1 MEVQVADSG
10 PCRKTLTIAIPPDEI
25 QIQLDQAFATAAQ
38 QVEIKGFRK
47 GKVPRK
53 FLEKKYGDAIRAQAK
68 EELVNQSLG
77 TACRD
82 HDLATVGRPD
92 LDDLGDAPLSEAKP
106 LEFKV
111 HVEVRPQF
119 DLQDVKGIEVK
130 TGNTAVSDEELDTAL
145 QQIAEQK
152 KTLKSVDEPV
162 AEGDFVKVDLEFR
175 NEAGNKV
182 SERKDAQLNTSI
194 PVAGTDPEKFSSS
207 LTGAE
212 KDSRVELELTYPDHF
227 GVEEVRGEKG
237 TVAIQVLEVLRVTAP
252 PVDDD
257 LAKGLDFDDLRALQD
272 DLRTRIQEEKER
284 SEKRRQEEDILDVVL
299 NDHPFE
305 LPASLVDE
313 QAEQQGKSYREQL
326 EQQGAEEAEIEKK
339 LEDARDE
346 IHNHAQRRVR
356 LFFLMEGIARQEKIF
371 VTETD
376 VDVQLRNIAAE
387 NNVPPEQVREYFTA
401 ENRLG
406 DLRVGIMERKVREF
420 LREKANITD

>member
-25 QIQLDQAFATAAQ
+25 RVRLDEAFATAAQ
-38 QVEIKGFRK
+38 QVEVKGFRK

-82 HDLATVGRPD
+82 HDLAMVGRPD
-92 LDDLGDAPLSEAKP
+92 VDELGDAPLSEAEP

-111 HVEVRPQF
+111 HLDVRPQF
-119 DLQDVKGIEVK
+119 ELQEVKGIEVK
-130 TGNTAVSDEELDTAL
+130 TGETAVSDEELETAL
-145 QQIAEQK
+145 QQIADQK

-175 NEAGNKV
+175 DETGTVV
-182 SERKDAQLNTSI
+182 SRREDAQLNTTI
-194 PVAGTDPEKFSSS
+194 PVAGTDPEEFSSR

-212 KDSRVELELTYPDHF
+212 RGSRVELELTYPEHF

-237 TVAIQVLEVLRVTAP
+237 KVVIQVVDVLRVTAP
-252 PVDDD
+252 PVDDE
-257 LAKGLDFDDLRALQD
+257 LAKSLDFEDLQSLEA
-272 DLRTRIQEEKER
+272 DLRTRIQAEKER
-284 SEKRRQEEDILDVVL
+284 SDKRRQEEDILDVVL

-305 LPASLVDE
+305 LPRSLVDE
-313 QAEQQGKSYREQL
+313 QAEHQIKSYREQL
-326 EQQGAEEAEIEKK
+326 EQQSVEEGEIEKK
-339 LEDARDE
+339 LEEARDE
-346 IHNHAQRRVR
+346 IHNHAERRVR

-376 VDVQLRNIAAE
+376 IDVQLRNIAAE
-387 NNVPPEQVREYFTA
+387 NNVPPEQVREYFSA

-420 LREKANITD
+420 LREKANFTD